1 MPRLK
6 NRLVP
11 GDKPIIHADIRERRS
26 RVIHFL
32 KEMGAEVVE
41 EKLIVGDYVVSERVC
56 IERKT
61 VGDLISSIY
70 TGRLF
75 DECKRMRETY
85 SIPVLILEGYLP
97 LIFKISKIPASSIW
111 GALSSIILNFNVR
124 VLPSPNT
131 LSTAGI
137 IYRMAYHE
145 QIKEK
150 STPTIRSKPKFSN
163 IAEQQIFLLCGLPG
177 IGPNL
182 AKELL
187 KKFKTP
193 IRALNALANA
203 NVISTGKTEKL
214 APPLGDVQGIG
225 PKKAM
230 KCKKVL
236 VSEYKG

>member
-6 NRLVP
+6 NRSTIENH
-11 GDKPIIHADIRERRS
+11 PIIHADVRERRS

-32 KEMGAEVVE
+32 KEMGAEVIE
-41 EKLIVGDYVVSERVC
+41 ENLLVGDYIVSGRVC

-61 VGDLISSIY
+61 IGDLISSIY

-85 SIPVLILEGYLP
+85 PIPVLILEGYLP
-97 LIFKISKIPASSIW
+97 LIFKISKIPASSVW

-131 LSTAGI
+131 MSTAGI

-163 IAEQQIFLLCGLPG
+163 IYEQQIFLLCGLPG

-187 KKFKTP
+187 RKFGTP
-193 IRALNALANA
+193 IKALNALANA
-203 NVISTGKTEKL
+203 NITSTGKTEKL
-214 APPLGDVQGIG
+214 DPPLRDVQGIG
-225 PKKAM
+225 PKKAL
-230 KCKKVL
+230 KCKRVL
-236 VSEYKG
+236 VSKYKE

>member
-11 GDKPIIHADIRERRS
+11 EEKPIIHADIRERRS
-26 RVIHFL
+26 RVVHFL
-32 KEMGAEVVE
+32 KEMGAEVIE
-41 EKLIVGDYVVSERVC
+41 EKLIVGDYIVSERVC

-70 TGRLF
+70 AGRLF

-85 SIPVLILEGYLP
+85 PIPVLILEGYLP
-97 LIFKISKIPASSIW
+97 LIFKISKIPASSVW

-131 LSTAGI
+131 VSTAGI

-150 STPTIRSKPKFSN
+150 STPTIRSKPKFSSV
-163 IAEQQIFLLCGLPG
+163 AEQQIFLLCGLPG

-193 IRALNALANA
+193 IKALNALANA
-203 NVISTGKTEKL
+203 SVISAGKTEKL

-225 PKKAM
+225 PKKAL
-230 KCKKVL
+230 KCRKVL
-236 VSEYKG
+236 ISEYEE

>member
-11 GDKPIIHADIRERRS
+11 EEKPIIHADIRERRS
-26 RVIHFL
+26 RVVHFL
-32 KEMGAEVVE
+32 KEMGAEVIE
-41 EKLIVGDYVVSERVC
+41 EKLIVGDYIVSERVC

-85 SIPVLILEGYLP
+85 PIPVLILEGYLP
-97 LIFKISKIPASSIW
+97 LIFKISKIPASSVW

-131 LSTAGI
+131 VSTAGI

-150 STPTIRSKPKFSN
+150 STPTIGSKPKFSSV
-163 IAEQQIFLLCGLPG
+163 AEQQIFLLCGLPG

-193 IRALNALANA
+193 IKALNALANA
-203 NVISTGKTEKL
+203 SVISAGKTEKL

-225 PKKAM
+225 PKKAL
-230 KCKKVL
+230 KCRKVL
-236 VSEYKG
+236 ISEYEE